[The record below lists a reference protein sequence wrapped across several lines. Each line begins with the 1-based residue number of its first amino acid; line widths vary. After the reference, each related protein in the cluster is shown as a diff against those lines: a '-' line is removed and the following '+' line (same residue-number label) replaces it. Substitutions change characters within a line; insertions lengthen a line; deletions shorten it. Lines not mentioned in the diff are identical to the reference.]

1 VRCKDT
7 KSSPDKKINPEK
19 SFRGGVLEDALED
32 AAPPLLF
39 RAPALVAAP
48 FRDCGLRF
56 RPNESEEREGV
67 NSQQRPAE
75 RRPHVD
81 MNRST
86 EQSQQTSGQ
95 SDGDDTVS
103 ENSKGSGAIG
113 LMHIKG
119 LCFFISGP
127 GHVVSYQHT
136 MFQTMF
142 QTMFMGPAGALH
154 QGGAGLQDK
163 PC

>member
-1 VRCKDT
+1 
-7 KSSPDKKINPEK
+7 
-19 SFRGGVLEDALED
+19 
-32 AAPPLLF
+32 
-39 RAPALVAAP
+39 
-48 FRDCGLRF
+48 
-56 RPNESEEREGV
+56 
-67 NSQQRPAE
+67 
-75 RRPHVD
+75 
-81 MNRST
+81 MNRSA

-95 SDGDDTVS
+95 SDGDDSVS

-142 QTMFMGPAGALH
+142 MGPAGALH
-154 QGGAGLQDK
+154 QGGAGLQGK
-163 PC
+163 SC

>member
-1 VRCKDT
+1 MRCKDT

-19 SFRGGVLEDALED
+19 SFSGVLEDALED
-32 AAPPLLF
+32 AGAASLF

-67 NSQQRPAE
+67 NSQQWPAE

-81 MNRST
+81 MNRSA

-103 ENSKGSGAIG
+103 ENPKGSGAIG

-136 MFQTMF
+136 MFQ
-142 QTMFMGPAGALH
+142 GPPGALH

-163 PC
+163 SC